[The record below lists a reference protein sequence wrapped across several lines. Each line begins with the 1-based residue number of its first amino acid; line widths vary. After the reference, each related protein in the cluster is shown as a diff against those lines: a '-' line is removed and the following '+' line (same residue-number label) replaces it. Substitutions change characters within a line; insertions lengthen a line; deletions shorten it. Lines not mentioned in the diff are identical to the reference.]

1 MSTQFANGATELC
14 HLVTVPVWPDKVSV
28 PLELPKHTLVPPL
41 TLPPTDTG
49 STDTMTGV
57 ELATEQLP
65 LWMTALNSVVWVSA
79 PEV

>member
-1 MSTQFANGATELC
+1 MSAQLANGATELC
-14 HLVTVPVWPDKVSV
+14 HLVTVPVWPAKVSM
-28 PLELPKHTLVPPL
+28 PLVLPKHTFVPPV

-49 STDTMTGV
+49 STVTITGV

-65 LWMTALNSVVWVSA
+65 LWMTALNSVVCVNA